1 MFTLEVFLMCLLIVS
16 TVTGFATEAVKSI
29 LTEHNKTYKANTL
42 AGIMAAIVSVIVG
55 VGYIL
60 LMNGTFVMQSVMF
73 IVALTIA
80 GWLCAMVG
88 YDKIVQ
94 AIEQF
99 KK

>member
-1 MFTLEVFLMCLLIVS
+1 MFTLEVFLMCLLVVS
-16 TVTGFATEAVKSI
+16 TVTGFATEAVKTI

-42 AGIMAAIVSVIVG
+42 AGVMAAIISIIVG
-55 VGYIL
+55 VGYVL
-60 LMNGTFVMQSVMF
+60 LMNSTFAVQSAMF
-73 IVALTIA
+73 ILALTIS

-88 YDKIVQ
+88 YDKIIQ